1 METGP
6 HRVLA
11 VATVLAAAHTWELP
25 PTQVGVM
32 CAVAAATG
40 GGILSP
46 DIDNRKAAKTIDGI
60 VPDEA
65 LGGGGPL
72 GHRQITHWWGWPAL
86 LAAWLTYDPPLPV
99 AVSWM
104 LWGVVAGW
112 GSHVAGDALLG
123 AAGYGHGKGVPLL
136 LWWVRFGTGIDCG
149 SLFARVVSYGVVP
162 AALAWLTV
170 TLATGWPVIPPRT
183 VLEAL
188 R

>member
-72 GHRQITHWWGWPAL
+72 GHRQITHWWGVACPARGMADVRPAPTGGCVVDAVGCRRRL
-86 LAAWLTYDPPLPV
+86 GV
-99 AVSWM
+99 ACRW
-104 LWGVVAGW
+104 
-112 GSHVAGDALLG
+112 
-123 AAGYGHGKGVPLL
+123 
-136 LWWVRFGTGIDCG
+136 
-149 SLFARVVSYGVVP
+149 
-162 AALAWLTV
+162 
-170 TLATGWPVIPPRT
+170 
-183 VLEAL
+183 
-188 R
+188 